1 MSEAVTEAVTKAQQ
15 RAAIQL
21 GQTVVGAI
29 DAARTAMA
37 MAAATGDDIERH
49 LGSVESH
56 LRELASEGR
65 RVRSAINPDSALAD
79 AQSVARSLANRLG
92 GIDEDLGEV
101 AARLG
106 RATEALSAAQ
116 DALLTIQDMPGQ
128 DHQAAAALESR
139 LERLELAV
147 NTAAS
152 GTGTARSRVETA
164 RSILARLANQPPEVS
179 DREQSTN
186 QIVDASADVRLETEA
201 TRQWVSGARD
211 GLNTQKRNGQVAD
224 KRSQELLDAMRVA
237 ALPPAAEGAQR
248 PGSAAADSAGAF
260 TLRPGQ
266 RRGVERP
273 TERE

>member
-37 MAAATGDDIERH
+37 MAAATSNDIERH
-49 LGSVESH
+49 LGSAERD

-65 RVRSAINPDSALAD
+65 RVRSAINPGSALAD
-79 AQSVARSLANRLG
+79 AQGVARSLANRLG

-116 DALLTIQDMPGQ
+116 DALLNIQDMPGQ

-186 QIVDASADVRLETEA
+186 QVVDASADVRLETEA

-237 ALPPAAEGAQR
+237 ALPPAAEGARR